1 LTGIRGSQTID
12 NRVRW
17 LLPIITDSAA
27 QAKMNKD
34 PTLVSQLKTLAEYH
48 GWANALLL
56 RQLETVSDAHYFGPA
71 GLFFGSIHG
80 TLNHL
85 LLGDRTWYGRFAG
98 VPESFSSLAQEVEP
112 RRIELARQLFERR
125 ELWLSLIDNTPA
137 DAMAGTLHYTTT
149 SGEAAATPWTGTLTH
164 VFNHAT
170 HHRGQI
176 TAILTRY
183 DYPCPELD
191 LIYFLR
197 QA

>member
-1 LTGIRGSQTID
+1 
-12 NRVRW
+12 
-17 LLPIITDSAA
+17 
-27 QAKMNKD
+27 MNKD
-34 PTLVSQLKTLAEYH
+34 RPLVLQLKTLAHYH

-56 RQLETVSDAHYFGPA
+56 RQLESVSDQHYFAPA

-85 LLGDRTWYGRFAG
+85 LLGDRAWYGRFAG
-98 VPESFSSLAQEVEP
+98 TPESFSSLAQEVESQ
-112 RRIELARQLFERR
+112 RNELARQLCERS
-125 ELWLSLIDNTPA
+125 ELWLTLIETTPA
-137 DAMAGTLHYTTT
+137 DVMAGTLHYSTT
-149 SGEAAATPWTGTLTH
+149 SGVAAATPWIGTLTH

-176 TAILTRY
+176 TAVLTRY
-183 DYPCPELD
+183 GYPCPEID

>member
-1 LTGIRGSQTID
+1 
-12 NRVRW
+12 
-17 LLPIITDSAA
+17 
-27 QAKMNKD
+27 MNKD
-34 PTLVSQLKTLAEYH
+34 SALVSQLKTLAAYH

-56 RQLETVSDAHYFGPA
+56 RQLEAVADEHYFAPA

-85 LLGDRTWYGRFAG
+85 LLGDRSWYGRFAG
-98 VPESFSSLAQEVEP
+98 APEIFSSLAQEVEA
-112 RRIELARQLFERR
+112 RRPELAQQLCVRSG
-125 ELWLSLIDNTPA
+125 LWLSLIENTPA
-137 DAMAGTLHYTTT
+137 RVMAGTLHYTTT
-149 SGEAAATPWTGTLTH
+149 AGQPAATPWIGTLTH

-176 TAILTRY
+176 SAALTRY
-183 DYPCPELD
+183 GYECPELD